1 MKRYVEEEASAA
13 VRRALTGASIATSR
27 LSEVEVASALCRR
40 CHEGTLSRRE
50 RDRALVALRADIA
63 SLYVVELTPE
73 ISHASMT
80 WLARHVLRSGDAIQL
95 ASCVYLRNQLAGDV
109 QLLAY
114 DTRLNQAARA
124 ERIALLALS

>member
-13 VRRALTGASIATSR
+13 VRRVLTGASIATSR

-50 RDRALVALRADIA
+50 RDRALVALRTDIT

-73 ISHASMT
+73 IAQASVT
-80 WLARHVLRSGDAIQL
+80 RLARHALRSGAAIQL

-109 QLLAY
+109 QLLAC

-124 ERIALLALS
+124 ERIALLALP